1 MFWEVKIKVIVRGN
15 FPKMYHPNIP
25 FIPNTDPKLRLE
37 DCNIED
43 SQNWPMTLPLPPVA
57 NKKPR
62 RGGNS
67 F

>member
-37 DCNIED
+37 EHQD
-43 SQNWPMTLPLPPVA
+43 
-57 NKKPR
+57 
-62 RGGNS
+62 
-67 F
+67 